1 MLGPLENGG
10 HLRAEEI
17 KAFFGV
23 ILGKVIHRKYEIAP
37 SPKLTRSSWRLWGCL
52 AMAHL
57 ILIFSVL

>member
-37 SPKLTRSSWRLWGCL
+37 SPKLTRSSWDGDFGGVLQW
-52 AMAHL
+52 L
-57 ILIFSVL
+57 I